1 MDQTDNKVSR
11 SLSGLDPGSEGDLQA
26 RIEEL
31 LGLRAHL
38 QDELLRIQ
46 AMFAD
51 FDPELMVQIKQFFI
65 QIF

>member
-1 MDQTDNKVSR
+1 MDETDDKVTT
-11 SLSGLDPGSEGDLQA
+11 LSSLDPDEREQFQA